1 MTSPFRPPLEKLN
14 LKILPREINEFP
26 SDDITEYYIPVRFL
40 FLVIGPPTESVD
52 YHEVGRSIAT
62 IMSNQVITI
71 SDCFLYLVNC
81 HGLLSWVTS

>member
-1 MTSPFRPPLEKLN
+1 MKFLN
-14 LKILPREINEFP
+14 IP

-71 SDCFLYLVNC
+71 NDCFSVSSE
-81 HGLLSWVTS
+81 LSWVTVVGN